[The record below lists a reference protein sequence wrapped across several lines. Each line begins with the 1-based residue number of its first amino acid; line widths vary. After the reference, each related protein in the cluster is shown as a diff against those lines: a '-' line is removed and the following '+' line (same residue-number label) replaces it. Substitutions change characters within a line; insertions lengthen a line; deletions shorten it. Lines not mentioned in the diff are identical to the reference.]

1 MGRRGADVCSRR
13 EAEGRSLTR
22 LGMCSERGVRRAAT
36 DAGRLHAEVRFREAV
51 VRCIKRRNYA

>member
-1 MGRRGADVCSRR
+1 
-13 EAEGRSLTR
+13 
-22 LGMCSERGVRRAAT
+22 MCSERGVRRAAT